1 MPYNSKMSLKAANIN
16 PHYHHSNEQL
26 NEELMI
32 IEAAKLNPQRFA
44 PLYDK
49 YYKQIFNYLYQRMD
63 DKDTAFDLTG
73 QVFLKALTN
82 LSNYQFK
89 GVPFASW
96 LYRIAHNEMMQLFRS
111 SKDKR
116 AINADISD
124 LRYICEENEEP
135 FFEEYIPAIK
145 KLIQELKEEELQMV
159 ELRFFEKRAFKDIAE
174 IMDITEVNAKVR
186 MYRIIEKLKKQL
198 SKLKT

>member
-16 PHYHHSNEQL
+16 PHYHHTGEQL

-111 SKDKR
+111 TKDKR

>member
-1 MPYNSKMSLKAANIN
+1 MSLKAANIN
-16 PHYHHSNEQL
+16 PHYHHTGEQL
-26 NEELMI
+26 NEEMMI

-111 SKDKR
+111 SKEKR

-145 KLIQELKEEELQMV
+145 KLIQELKEEELQLV